1 MTYSVFLLL
10 TVLVISLDSSVRSL
24 FICLYRILALLWII
38 WDCTRIVTED
48 NTWARVDMEY
58 LVRVFTLISHEWD
71 INLNTCRDI
80 PCLQATIYYFVYL
93 LYKHTDKDVYDNFT
107 NISDHSQEISRDFQ
121 KFVGSPL
128 ERFLTFS
135 EDYLKGLSHG

>member
-24 FICLYRILALLWII
+24 FICLYPVLALLWII

-80 PCLQATIYYFVYL
+80 PCLQATIYYFVYW

>member
-24 FICLYRILALLWII
+24 FICLYPVLALLWII

-93 LYKHTDKDVYDNFT
+93 LYKHTDKDVYNNFT

>member
-24 FICLYRILALLWII
+24 FICLYPILALLWII

-71 INLNTCRDI
+71 INLNTSRDI

-121 KFVGSPL
+121 KFVGRPL